1 MELLDRIVVPLPC
14 SGTREEVDKADD
26 DDEGDEEEDDDV
38 EDVDE
43 ALETRTPDCC
53 WVLRLPVTD
62 DDTEPKII
70 KNALIYSG
78 ISLKYYSIKEEKSH
92 VMVMFII
99 KKNKVIQLFAL
110 YVYIRYF
117 FN

>member
-70 KNALIYSG
+70 NIVLIFSKIY
-78 ISLKYYSIKEEKSH
+78 LKYCSIKEKH
-92 VMVMFII
+92 
-99 KKNKVIQLFAL
+99 
-110 YVYIRYF
+110 F
-117 FN
+117 FSKHFERIFCLHLIWRLCSS

>member
-1 MELLDRIVVPLPC
+1 MGFLGKFDALLPDVPLAPLFMELLDRIVVPLPC

-53 WVLRLPVTD
+53 
-62 DDTEPKII
+62 
-70 KNALIYSG
+70 
-78 ISLKYYSIKEEKSH
+78 
-92 VMVMFII
+92 
-99 KKNKVIQLFAL
+99 
-110 YVYIRYF
+110 
-117 FN
+117 

>member
-1 MELLDRIVVPLPC
+1 MVPLPC

-53 WVLRLPVTD
+53 
-62 DDTEPKII
+62 
-70 KNALIYSG
+70 
-78 ISLKYYSIKEEKSH
+78 
-92 VMVMFII
+92 
-99 KKNKVIQLFAL
+99 
-110 YVYIRYF
+110 
-117 FN
+117 